1 VAAFDV
7 GAAEPGDKDDPR
19 EEIARLEDE
28 IESFAATVEGCRK
41 IILASKAAVLGGGL
55 LLAAIAFSVIRFEPM
70 TFMAATVALLGGT
83 VLYGSNR
90 STSDQATARLKTAEA
105 RRAQLIGA
113 IDLTVV
119 GDRPLPR
126 IP

>member
-1 VAAFDV
+1 MDQ
-7 GAAEPGDKDDPR
+7 DDPR

-28 IESFAATVEGCRK
+28 IETLAATIEGCRK
-41 IILASKAAVLGGGL
+41 IILASKAAVAGGAL
-55 LLAAIAFSVIRFEPM
+55 LLAAIAMGFIRFEPM

-90 STSDQATARLKTAEA
+90 STSEQATAALKTAEA
-105 RRAQLIGA
+105 RRAQLIGE

-119 GDRPLPR
+119 GDQSL
-126 IP
+126 